1 MSKVSQA
8 PVSQAKV
15 IARANIALAKYWGK
29 SDVALN
35 LPAVASISIT
45 LEPMRTETTVSFD
58 AGLAADE
65 VVLNGKPAEGKA
77 RTRAIKVLDQ
87 VRALAERGERAR
99 IESANNF
106 PTASGLASSAS
117 GFAALVAAA
126 WTAAGLKRDDL
137 RWSAMSRQASA
148 SAARSI
154 YGGFVELPK
163 GVPGN
168 AALAAKELAPADHWD
183 VRIVVA
189 VANEGAKDVG
199 STEGMALSEQ
209 TSPYYR
215 AWVDSSDALV
225 AEVREG
231 ILERNLSKVGEAME
245 QSTLA
250 MHACMMAS
258 RPGLIYL
265 QPATLA
271 ALATVKRLRKE
282 GVEVYATMDAGPH
295 VKALC
300 HARDAERVAKALVET
315 PLVLRTL
322 TAQPGPGIEV
332 VS

>member
-1 MSKVSQA
+1 MSQQA
-8 PVSQAKV
+8 TA

-29 SDVALN
+29 SDIKLN

-45 LEPMRTETTVSFD
+45 LEPMRTETTVTFD
-58 AGLAADE
+58 AALPDDE
-65 VVLNGKPAEGKA
+65 LVLNGKRADGKP
-77 RTRAIKVLDQ
+77 RMRAIKVLDQ
-87 VRALAERGERAR
+87 VRALSGVATKGR

-117 GFAALVAAA
+117 GFAAMVAAA
-126 WTAAGLKRDDL
+126 WTAAGLPRDDQ

-154 YGGFVELPK
+154 YGGFVELPR
-163 GVPGN
+163 GTPGD
-168 AALAAKELAPADHWD
+168 ATLAANTVAPADHWD

-199 STEGMALSEQ
+199 STEGMTLSEQ

-215 AWVDSSDALV
+215 AWVDCSDALV
-225 AEVREG
+225 EEVRAG
-231 ILERNLSKVGEAME
+231 ILARDLVKVGEAME

-271 ALATVKRLRKE
+271 ALATVKQLRKE

-300 HARDAERVAKALVET
+300 HARDAERVAAALAAT
-315 PLVLRTL
+315 PMVLRTL
-322 TAQPGPGIEV
+322 TARPGPGLEI

>member
-1 MSKVSQA
+1 MSRS
-8 PVSQAKV
+8 SGEAKV
-15 IARANIALAKYWGK
+15 VARANIALAKYWGK

-58 AGLAADE
+58 ANLREDE
-65 VVLNGKPAEGKA
+65 LWLNGKPADGKPKQ
-77 RTRAIKVLDQ
+77 RAIKVLDQ

-99 IESANNF
+99 IESSNNF

-126 WTAAGLKRDDL
+126 WSAAGLQRDDA
-137 RWSAMSRQASA
+137 RWSAMARQASA

-168 AALAAKELAPADHWD
+168 SALAAKQIATADHWD

-189 VANEGAKDVG
+189 VADEGEKAVG
-199 STEGMALSEQ
+199 STEGMALSER

-215 AWVDSSDALV
+215 AWVDCSDALV
-225 AEVREG
+225 AEVRAG
-231 ILERNLSKVGEAME
+231 ILARDLKQVGEAME

-265 QPATLA
+265 YPATLA
-271 ALATVKRLRKE
+271 ALATVKKLRKE

-300 HARDAERVAKALVET
+300 HARDAERVARALGET

-322 TAQPGPGIEV
+322 TAHPGGDLEV

>member
-1 MSKVSQA
+1 MSQQA
-8 PVSQAKV
+8 TA

-29 SDVALN
+29 SDVKLN
-35 LPAVASISIT
+35 LPAVASISLT
-45 LEPMRTETTVSFD
+45 LEPMRTQTTVTFD
-58 AGLAADE
+58 DSLPDDE
-65 VVLNGKPAEGKA
+65 LVLNGKLSDGKP
-77 RTRAIKVLDQ
+77 RLRAIKVLDQ
-87 VRALAERGERAR
+87 VRALAGLRVKAR
-99 IESANNF
+99 VESANNF

-117 GFAALVAAA
+117 GFAALVAAS
-126 WTAAGLKRDDL
+126 WSAAGLPRDDD

-163 GVPGN
+163 GVPGD
-168 AALAAKELAPADHWD
+168 AALSAKTVAPAEHWD

-199 STEGMALSEQ
+199 STEGMTLSEQ

-215 AWVDSSDALV
+215 AWVDCSDALV
-225 AEVREG
+225 EEVRAG
-231 ILERNLSKVGEAME
+231 ILARDLVKVGEAME

-271 ALATVKRLRKE
+271 ALATVKQLRKE
-282 GVEVYATMDAGPH
+282 GIEVYATMDAGPH

-300 HARDAERVAKALVET
+300 HARDAERVAAALEAT
-315 PLVLRTL
+315 PMVLRTL
-322 TAQPGPGIEV
+322 TAHPGPALEI